1 MEYMYMRNKRAFT
14 LIELLVVIAILAMLL
29 SIIAPALKKAKAMGR
44 RLVCLSLIRSY
55 GTANMVYAAEY
66 DGRFV
71 PFSQESAS
79 GHEGDYGYW
88 DERWP
93 ENMEYRR
100 NLTLDARV
108 KILDNGWEDPY
119 IFPKELM
126 CPAHDVQFTE
136 AYLLEVEAELG
147 WKMRLSYALNT
158 ELWVGASTDNLIAWY
173 PSDKIYR
180 GHISTEM
187 KSPSARL
194 MFVDSNHYQTRYD
207 RANYLEFWD
216 IYGDTTLAENWA
228 QVAYR
233 HSEGASIAFFD
244 GHAGYM
250 QKEQVYNVYNP
261 VPRYNPIDRMPEP
274 LWDVK

>member
-1 MEYMYMRNKRAFT
+1 MRSKRGFT
-14 LIELLVVIAILAMLL
+14 LIELLVVIAILALLL
-29 SIIAPALKKAKAMGR
+29 SVIMPALKKAKDMGK

-66 DGRFV
+66 DGKFV
-71 PFSQESAS
+71 PFSQESIS

-93 ENMEYRR
+93 ENMVYR
-100 NLTLDARV
+100 NYLTLDARV
-108 KILDNGWEDPY
+108 QILDNGWEDPY

-126 CPAHDVQFTE
+126 CPAADVDYTE

-147 WKMRLSYALNT
+147 WQMRMSIALNT
-158 ELWVGASTDNLIAWY
+158 ELWVGSSTDDLIAWY
-173 PSDKIYR
+173 PSDMIYR

-207 RANYLEFWD
+207 RSNYLEFWD
-216 IYGDTTLAENWA
+216 LYGDTTLATNWA

-244 GHAGYM
+244 GHSGY
-250 QKEQVYNVYNP
+250 QPKERIYNVNNP
-261 VPRYNPIDRMPEP
+261 VPRYNPTDRMPEP